1 MGMGGGVL
9 IVALLPLLPVLLL
22 ATSAAPPAERV
33 RPELEAATALVE
45 LQRAA
50 LATEPG
56 DATLRTQ
63 LAVALLQQNAV
74 QLPRGAAEAA
84 AWRARNGEAA
94 ALLRTA
100 LRDNPLD
107 AYSWNNLGVALPA
120 ATEETAAAFGRAVA
134 LAPANALFQRN
145 LAGTLT
151 LLGPSRLAEAAVA
164 LDRATA
170 LDPVSYKPSEADVGL
185 IYAAAAA
192 AAVNAASLAG
202 PAATAVPRTEE
213 LPPTVGALWERL
225 AERDFRN
232 TYLERLP
239 LHFVPAAGAR
249 GRGVCLFCGLVTVDE
264 VLGKGFANA
273 KQAHGVPNVGFVRGG
288 FFHANHSFF
297 EGRGV
302 HTLRRTH
309 LELQLQNDH
318 TLFFN
323 RMENLFP
330 PLLDLVLNVSRTFD
344 RTSAVN
350 LYMASHGAA
359 RAGGGVAPHC
369 DHHDV
374 LILQLTGRKRWRMWP
389 NRGSLL
395 TMSDEEEVGKHAH
408 TILAS
413 HLLGE
418 PYLDVVLRPGHVL
431 YMPRGTIHAT
441 DLAPPD
447 DGPRDGPPVEEG
459 NRGGYT
465 AHLTVGFGYPW
476 GGMTLKSF
484 LSDVLRLGLAKMHA
498 APDAGRVLED
508 ALAWLFAKSG
518 QRLAFP
524 ANEQFTE
531 ALADAFDAALHG
543 LTMVEHDLAYR
554 RTVPL
559 EVTRPVGDEGGAEG
573 GGEPEWLQRMRLLA
587 FRAMRYLV
595 KSDAICAGFVA
606 NATAA
611 EYAIPPPLHDDD
623 GTLLEMLDE
632 LVEHVFDKTDAV
644 AAATSKVRLFL
655 ESWRAMIEAGG
666 EAKVRAQLDSMGLLG
681 PDGQVREE
689 ALMMA
694 GGDSSMHHTFF

>member
-1 MGMGGGVL
+1 M
-9 IVALLPLLPVLLL
+9 LPGLLL
-22 ATSAAPPAERV
+22 FLPMLAAAA
-33 RPELEAATALVE
+33 AATASTAGEQQDAAAQLAGLVDMG
-45 LQRAA
+45 ADMGGA
-50 LATEPG
+50 
-56 DATLRTQ
+56 LRTE
-63 LAVALLQQNAV
+63 LAVALLQQNTA
-74 QLPRGAAEAA
+74 QLPRGPAEAA
-84 AWRARNGEAA
+84 AWRARNEEAA
-94 ALLRTA
+94 ALLRAA
-100 LRDNPLD
+100 LRDTPGD

-120 ATEETAAAFGRAVA
+120 ASEETARAFQRAVA
-134 LAPANALFQRN
+134 LAPGNALFQRN

-151 LLGPSRLAEAAVA
+151 LLGPSRLAEAAAA
-164 LDRATA
+164 LERATT
-170 LDPVSYKPSEADVGL
+170 LDPASYKPSEANVGL
-185 IYAAAAA
+185 IYEAAAAA
-192 AAVNAASLAG
+192 AADAEAG
-202 PAATAVPRTEE
+202 PAAPAVPRTEA
-213 LPPTVGALWERL
+213 LPRDIDAFWARLSGA
-225 AERDFRN
+225 DFRT

-239 LHFVPAAGAR
+239 LHFVPAAGASPPAA
-249 GRGVCLFCGLVTVDE
+249 GPCLFCDLVTVDG

-288 FFHANHSFF
+288 FYHANHTFF

-302 HTLRRTH
+302 HTLRREH
-309 LELQLQNDH
+309 LELQLRNHH